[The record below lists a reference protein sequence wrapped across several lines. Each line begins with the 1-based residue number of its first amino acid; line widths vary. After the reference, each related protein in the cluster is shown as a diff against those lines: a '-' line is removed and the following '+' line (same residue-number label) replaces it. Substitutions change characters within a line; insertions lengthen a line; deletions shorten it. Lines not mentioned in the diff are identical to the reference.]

1 MRCNFCKSEKFSTVV
16 KINDRKTRKTFSIL
30 QCNKCHLC
38 TTSPMPKK
46 QDLKKYYEGY
56 RDQTTRRF
64 SSPVENFIHF
74 WHKGRVKHITKLKK
88 RGNILDVGCGRA
100 LELEMLSK
108 LGWSTYATELSR
120 DIEQN
125 LLKKGVKSFF
135 GEIWHLKGKNNFFDV
150 ISMWHSLE
158 HLENPKK
165 VISTAKKLLKKN
177 GLLIIEVPNFASFE
191 RKIFGNFW
199 FHLDVPRHLYHFPK
213 DTLIKNLENNN
224 FKIVSKKYIAPE
236 YDFFSFWQCSI
247 NKIFPNH
254 PNIIYRYLSRGSKL
268 KPFEKAIILFQLPV
282 LTLIIAASLLAV
294 PMLWLTKQ
302 SGTIEITCRK

>member
-64 SSPVENFIHF
+64 SSHVENFIHF

-135 GEIWHLKGKNNFFDV
+135 GEIWHLKGKFLVTFGFTSMFLDIYTIFPKIRSSKTWKIITSKSFLKNILHPSTIFSASGSAQSIKFFQTTP
-150 ISMWHSLE
+150 ISYTDIFQEDPSL
-158 HLENPKK
+158 N
-165 VISTAKKLLKKN
+165 LLKK
-177 GLLIIEVPNFASFE
+177 
-191 RKIFGNFW
+191 
-199 FHLDVPRHLYHFPK
+199 
-213 DTLIKNLENNN
+213 
-224 FKIVSKKYIAPE
+224 
-236 YDFFSFWQCSI
+236 Q
-247 NKIFPNH
+247 
-254 PNIIYRYLSRGSKL
+254 LSY
-268 KPFEKAIILFQLPV
+268 FN
-282 LTLIIAASLLAV
+282 
-294 PMLWLTKQ
+294 
-302 SGTIEITCRK
+302 CRF